1 MLPLFLASASPR
13 RRELLESLGLAF
25 AVEPAAIDEAELPGE
40 APQDHVVR
48 LAARKAAT
56 VAAALRHRGVD
67 ALVLAADTTVTI
79 DGAIL
84 GKPAND
90 AEAVAML
97 HRLAGRSHE
106 VLTACRLVRNDDGRA
121 AAVVVSSGVRFKPWD
136 EALAR
141 WYAATGEP
149 MDKAGG
155 YGIQGRGVL
164 LSEAITGSWSNVVGL
179 PLESLPS
186 LFDDVGD
193 DFFARVEGGNR
204 G

>member
-1 MLPLFLASASPR
+1 LD
-13 RRELLESLGLAF
+13 SLGLAF
-25 AVEPAAIDEAELPGE
+25 SVEPAAIDEAELPGE
-40 APQDHVVR
+40 TARDHVVR

-56 VAAALRHRGVD
+56 VAAALRDRGVD

-97 HRLAGRSHE
+97 RRLAGRRHE

-121 AAVVVSSGVRFKPWD
+121 AALIVSSGVRFKPWD

-164 LSEAITGSWSNVVGL
+164 LSEAIEGSWSNVVGL

-193 DFFARVEGGNR
+193 DFFSRVEGRNR